1 MRLRRLLGIKDIELL
16 KKYVSGDAYAR
27 ILANRYLCLPLPE
40 GAYLVSFRFCDVTD
54 SIHRDERVCI
64 WCGKDELAFFSDSR
78 HCRGLMDAIDETL
91 APLAQLLTFFNSLTA
106 NDVYD
111 LEKVENS
118 ITELEDRILTDTHTN
133 ADRSQSIIALRRE
146 LLKMKRYYEQLSF
159 VLSELAEN
167 ENDTIPPE
175 LQKRFA
181 AVDRRSDYLLNF
193 VLHLREYTTQV
204 REAYQAQI
212 DIEQN
217 QIMKLFTVITTIFL
231 PLTLIVGWY
240 GMNFKMPEYEWNWGY
255 ACVIAISV
263 LIVIGSILL
272 FKKKKWF

>member
-1 MRLRRLLGIKDIELL
+1 MRKLLGMNDIELL
-16 KKYVSGDAYAR
+16 KEHVSGDVFAR
-27 ILANRYLCLPLPE
+27 VLANRYLCLSMPE
-40 GAYLVSFRFCDVTD
+40 EAYLISFRFCDVTD
-54 SIHRDERVCI
+54 PMLRDERVCV
-64 WCGKDELAFFSDSR
+64 WCGKDELAFFSDNR
-78 HCRGLMDAIDETL
+78 HCRDLMTAIDEAA
-91 APLAQLLTFFNSLTA
+91 APLSQLLAFFSTLTA

-111 LEKVENS
+111 LEKIENS
-118 ITELEDRILTDTHTN
+118 ITELEDRILTDKHTN

-159 VLSELAEN
+159 VLSELTEN
-167 ENDTIPPE
+167 ESNTMPPE

-217 QIMKLFTVITTIFL
+217 QIMKLFTVITTVFL

-240 GMNFKMPEYEWNWGY
+240 GMNFRMPEYEWEWGY
-255 ACVIAISV
+255 AFVILLSVFVCIAGV
-263 LIVIGSILL
+263 LI
-272 FKKKKWF
+272 FKKKRWF

>member
-1 MRLRRLLGIKDIELL
+1 MTAVDET
-16 KKYVSGDAYAR
+16 AA
-27 ILANRYLCLPLPE
+27 PLSQ
-40 GAYLVSFRFCDVTD
+40 L
-54 SIHRDERVCI
+54 
-64 WCGKDELAFFSDSR
+64 LAFFS
-78 HCRGLMDAIDETL
+78 A
-91 APLAQLLTFFNSLTA
+91 LTS

-111 LEKVENS
+111 LEKIENS
-118 ITELEDRILTDTHTN
+118 ITELEECILTDKRMN
-133 ADRSQSIIALRRE
+133 ADRSQSIIALRRK

-167 ENDTIPPE
+167 ENNTMPPE

-217 QIMKLFTVITTIFL
+217 QIMKLFTVITTVFL

-240 GMNFKMPEYEWNWGY
+240 GMNFKMPEYEWEWGY
-255 ACVIAISV
+255 ASVIIISACICIAGV
-263 LIVIGSILL
+263 LI
-272 FKKKKWF
+272 FKKKRWF